1 MQDSRGESTKKK
13 EEVKKIQECN
23 VGRDNQKRPKENKKN
38 DMNDRQERETNAIGH
53 QWGKIQTRR

>member
-1 MQDSRGESTKKK
+1 MQDSKGESTKKK
-13 EEVKKIQECN
+13 IQEYN
-23 VGRDNQKRPKENKKN
+23 VGRDNQKKDKKKIKKN